1 MGLPGI
7 APDAKSDPFAPDEI
21 AAESKYSVS
30 KTGNGPKPFK
40 VTDNDTGEVIGMYK
54 TRFEAEAKVREL
66 GDVTEAET
74 SPDGDTSSDPMGGMD
89 SGMGGGMGD
98 MGGSKDKMPMFSHG
112 TQGAASVPAS
122 VVHDGFKD
130 FHTAFKKFHTT
141 LHARGN
147 D

>member
-7 APDAKSDPFAPDEI
+7 APDAKSDPFAPDEV
-21 AAESKYSVS
+21 AAESKYTVS

-40 VTDNDTGEVIGMYK
+40 VTDSDTGEVIGMYK

-66 GDVTEAET
+66 GDITEAET
-74 SPDGDTSSDPMGGMD
+74 TPDGDTPTDSMG
-89 SGMGGGMGD
+89 GMGGGMGD
-98 MGGSKDKMPMFSHG
+98 MGADKGKMPMFSHG
-112 TQGAASVPAS
+112 TSKGGL
-122 VVHDGFKD
+122 HD
-130 FHTAFKKFHTT
+130 AFKAFHST